1 MKQIVSIDFDI
12 IMAPSIPLY
21 NDKVPALSWDALL
34 EDPYMKL
41 LIIDPEHYSKIFKYI
56 IHCSQFLS
64 KEQIHF
70 IEDHGQAVRYI
81 TEPCDLINI
90 DHHHDLGY
98 EDLNPQKDDSQSPTC
113 ANWVEY
119 LQQQSLVHNYM
130 WINNANSIPKESMP
144 FWTTIKDFRNIAIED
159 LPIPD
164 ELIICLSEPW
174 VPYTYRPLFYTLM
187 DYCNDKYNTHF
198 DILTGPYI
206 SST

>member
-12 IMAPSIPLY
+12 IMAPSISLY
-21 NDKVPALSWDALL
+21 NDKVPALSWDTLL

-56 IHCSQFLS
+56 IRCCQSLS

-98 EDLNPQKDDSQSPTC
+98 DDLNPQKDDTQSPTC
-113 ANWVEY
+113 ANWVKY
-119 LQQQSLVHNYM
+119 LQQQSLINNYM
-130 WINNANSIPKESMP
+130 WINNANSLSKDTMP
-144 FWTTIKDFRNIAIED
+144 FWTTIKDFRNVSVED
-159 LPIPD
+159 LPIPN

-174 VPYTYRPLFYTLM
+174 VPYAYRSLFYTLM

-198 DILTGPYI
+198 EILTGPYI
-206 SST
+206 QST

>member
-12 IMAPSIPLY
+12 IMAPSIFLY
-21 NDKVPALSWDALL
+21 NDKVPALSWDDLL
-34 EDPYMKL
+34 KDPYMEL
-41 LIIDPEHYSKIFKYI
+41 LTIDSEHYSRIFKYI

-98 EDLNPQKDDSQSPTC
+98 EDLNSQKDSTEFPTC
-113 ANWVEY
+113 ANWVRY
-119 LQQQSLVHNYM
+119 LQQQSFVHNYM
-130 WINNANSIPKESMP
+130 WINNANSMSKESMP
-144 FWTTIKDFRNIAIED
+144 FWTTTKDFRDVSIED

-198 DILTGPYI
+198 EILTGPYI
-206 SST
+206 QST